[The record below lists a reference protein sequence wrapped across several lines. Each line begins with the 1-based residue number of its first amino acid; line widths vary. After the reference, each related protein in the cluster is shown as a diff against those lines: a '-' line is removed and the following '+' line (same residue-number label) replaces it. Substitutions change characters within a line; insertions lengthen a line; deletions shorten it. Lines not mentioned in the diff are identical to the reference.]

1 MSTKNKSSDILE
13 RMRQATLR
21 ERSSSSQESEA
32 GIASPAPSAPLPTH
46 TDGRRALL
54 LPQSGKRVRFTLDL
68 QPQQHKFLKR
78 FALEADADASAVVRA
93 LLARLEED
101 EALAES
107 IRKRIHV

>member
-1 MSTKNKSSDILE
+1 MSKQNKSSDILQ

-21 ERSSSSQESEA
+21 ERPSSQELEA
-32 GIASPAPSAPLPTH
+32 GNDSPPPSSPLPAP

-68 QPQQHKFLKR
+68 QPHQHKFLKR
-78 FALEADADASAVVRA
+78 FALEAETDASAVVRT

-101 EALAES
+101 EALAKS
-107 IRKRIHV
+107 VRRRISA

>member
-21 ERSSSSQESEA
+21 ERPSSQDLEA
-32 GIASPAPSAPLPTH
+32 EIDSPAPSSPLSAQ

-78 FALEADADASAVVRA
+78 FALEAETDASAVVRA

-101 EALAES
+101 DTLAES
-107 IRKRIHV
+107 IRKRIRV

>member
-1 MSTKNKSSDILE
+1 MSKQNKSSDILA

-21 ERSSSSQESEA
+21 ERPPSQQLEEGNNAPTPSS
-32 GIASPAPSAPLPTH
+32 PLPAH
-46 TDGRRALL
+46 TDRRRALL

-68 QPQQHKFLKR
+68 HLQQHKFLKR
-78 FALEADADASAVVRA
+78 FALEAETDASAVVRA

-107 IRKRIHV
+107 IMRQISA